1 MKVDPD
7 QLRALAATM
16 DDTGGKVDALH
27 VRTKADAV
35 AGSMPGSPLG
45 ATCATAGEYVE
56 GAWLR
61 MAMRYKR
68 ISNLCK
74 GNAETYEVTD
84 ADFRDKLNEMGAD
97 L

>member
-7 QLRALAATM
+7 QLRALATSM
-16 DDTGGKVDALH
+16 DDIGGKVDALD
-27 VRTKADAV
+27 VRTKADAI
-35 AGSMPGSPLG
+35 AGVLPGSVLG
-45 ATCATAGEYVE
+45 ASCATAAEYVE

-61 MAMRYKR
+61 MAMRHKR

-74 GNAETYEVTD
+74 GSAGTYEVTD
-84 ADFRDKLNEMGAD
+84 TEFSAELDKMGGE